1 MHDSPGDAAMVADER
16 VAHLPFHPAR
26 SYVGSYREYLYRT
39 YAGRLRGRVLDVGA
53 GGTEVASTY
62 ETYSSAIDEYVA
74 LDVDPA
80 PDLDVV
86 ADGTHLPFAD
96 ETVDTVVLSSVLEHV
111 PLADVEALVREA
123 GRVLRTGGYLL
134 AVTPFSKPLHAAP
147 DDYSRPTTHGLRGPI
162 ENAGFSEVRTIR
174 GGSYVETL
182 LQTLYRPYREMVA
195 HLDRPALGWLFALV
209 HYPAVAL
216 ARGLDEAIRAR
227 YGRHLLAEPWYLV
240 TMVLARK

>member
-1 MHDSPGDAAMVADER
+1 MEGDER
-16 VAHLPFHPAR
+16 VAHLPFHPGR

-80 PDLDVV
+80 PNLDVV

-111 PLADVEALVREA
+111 PLADVEPLVREA
-123 GRVLRTGGYLL
+123 GRVLRSGGYLL

-147 DDYSRPTTHGLRGPI
+147 GDYSRPTTHGLRDLI
-162 ENAGFSEVRTIR
+162 EDAGFSDVRTIR

-182 LQTLYRPYREMVA
+182 LQTLYWPYREVVS
-195 HLDRPALGWLFALV
+195 HLDLSALGWLFALV

-216 ARGLDEAIRAR
+216 ARGLDDTIRAR
-227 YGRHLLAEPWYLV
+227 YGQHLLAEPWYLV
-240 TMVLARK
+240 TMVVGRK